1 MASNLK
7 VRTTTDALNIPR
19 GHENAVNTKFE
30 ETGIPPEDLGKSYQF
45 YKSVMSDPSEII
57 REINVPEVLDLES
70 SFVYNYY
77 MRDERI
83 SSQISNLSLDK
94 CPRYVS
100 LKWALPSFSQLI
112 QDTSNSET
120 NNESMSISSNSEK
133 IISEDNFF
141 NPGYISHTFSNI
153 SAIEQ
158 GSSDLENY
166 SRMSRHDSES
176 VFKMS
181 KKQIHEIANSYS
193 ADDPSFKYIKGLT
206 NSYSR
211 LSDMP
216 KTSLGLSVF
225 DKEGNSNDEDDLMSS
240 ISNSISLNVKINN
253 AIVPDIFKDSKVK
266 SNKDNLEKL
275 NISYG
280 ESLRVIK
287 AENLQIQSI
296 KNDCSKTSLLNL
308 SHPVKMIGVIVDRY
322 YVTAEGIVKDE
333 TFYIENFEKT
343 SFEDKGVL
351 YGRSYIYSV
360 RTVASV
366 KLMSYDVQGNIVDV
380 STVYVSSRP
389 ISTPVECYEYKPPP
403 EPNNIRFT
411 FDYVKR
417 NLIIHWDTP
426 VNPQKDIKQFQVFR
440 RKTIKEP
447 FELIAQYGFDKSK
460 FGSGTQRYKTGERV
474 DANNFENMKEE
485 DKYLVTRQDDSSSA
499 ERPTYIHVD
508 EDFTVDPEFYISS
521 EYIYALSS
529 VDAHGMISNYS
540 SQHHVV
546 FDSYKNRLVTKVV
559 CDAGSPRQYPN
570 MKLNTDAF
578 KDTIRVSGDSSRQ
591 MKVYFTPEY
600 LKVRED
606 RDMVYKIVEAK
617 TQRSDSYY
625 ILQMINL
632 DNQKTQQLKI
642 NILDPKGLTE

>member
-1 MASNLK
+1 MPVNFKNRS
-7 VRTTTDALNIPR
+7 TIPLNVPR
-19 GHENAVNTKFE
+19 GHENAIYANFE
-30 ETGIPPEDLGKSYQF
+30 EIGIPSEDIGKSYQF
-45 YKSVMSDPSEII
+45 YKSTMSDPSEII

-70 SFVYNYY
+70 NFVYNYY
-77 MRDERI
+77 LRDERI
-83 SSQISNLSLDK
+83 SFQISNLSLDK
-94 CPRYVS
+94 IPRYVS
-100 LKWALPSFSQLI
+100 LKWTVPSFSQLT
-112 QDTSNSET
+112 QDTSNSES

-141 NPGYISHTFSNI
+141 NPGYVSHTFSNV

-158 GSSDLENY
+158 GSTDLENY
-166 SRMSRHDSES
+166 SRMSRHDAES

-181 KKQIHEIANSYS
+181 KKQIQEIANLYS
-193 ADDPSFKYIKGLT
+193 SDDPSFKYIKGLT
-206 NSYSR
+206 DSYSR
-211 LSDMP
+211 LADMP
-216 KTSLGLSVF
+216 KTSLGLSIF
-225 DKEGNSNDEDDLMSS
+225 DKEGNPNDEDDLMSS
-240 ISNSISLNVKINN
+240 ISNSISLNVKISN
-253 AIVPDIFKDSKVK
+253 AIVPDVFKDSKVK
-266 SNKDNLEKL
+266 KDKDNLEKL

-280 ESLRVIK
+280 DSLRVIR

-308 SHPVKMIGVIVDRY
+308 SQPVKMIGFIVDRY
-322 YVTAEGIVKDE
+322 LTTADGIVKDE

-343 SFEDKGVL
+343 SFEDKSVL

-380 STVYVSSRP
+380 STVYVGSRP
-389 ISTPVECYEYKPPP
+389 VSVPVECYEYKPPP

-417 NLIIHWDTP
+417 SLVIHWDTP
-426 VNPQKDIKQFQVFR
+426 VNPQRDIKQFQIFR

-460 FGSGTQRYKTGERV
+460 FGPGTQRYKTGERV

-499 ERPTYIHVD
+499 ERSIYTHID

-546 FDSYKNRLVTKVV
+546 FDSYKNKIVTKVV

-625 ILQMINL
+625 VLQMINL